1 MSKKNYTK
9 YSENTEEKEIKNEEV
24 ENEEIKIS
32 DEQPEEIKNQNEEEL
47 ENNDEIKNE
56 EKNKEENSEVIVSA
70 VVANCK
76 KLNVRDAADKDANV
90 ICVVAEGT
98 ELTVDVDNSTEEFY
112 KVYTQAGEILVEG
125 YCMKNFIS
133 LK

>member
-9 YSENTEEKEIKNEEV
+9 YSENIEEKEIKNEEV
-24 ENEEIKIS
+24 KNEE
-32 DEQPEEIKNQNEEEL
+32 EQPEEIQNQNEEEL

-56 EKNKEENSEVIVSA
+56 EENSGAIAPA

-90 ICVVAEGT
+90 VCVVAEGT

>member
-24 ENEEIKIS
+24 ENEEIEIS

-56 EKNKEENSEVIVSA
+56 EKNEEENSEVIVSA

-98 ELTVDVDNSTEEFY
+98 ELTVDVDNSTENFY
-112 KVYTQAGEILVEG
+112 KVYLETGENIIEG
-125 YCMKNFIS
+125 YCVKEFINI
-133 LK
+133 K

>member
-1 MSKKNYTK
+1 MSKRNYTM
-9 YSENTEEKEIKNEEV
+9 YSKNTEEKKNEEVINEEV
-24 ENEEIKIS
+24 ENNEEQSEEI
-32 DEQPEEIKNQNEEEL
+32 QNQNEEEL
-47 ENNDEIKNE
+47 KNNDEVENE
-56 EKNKEENSEVIVSA
+56 EENEEGNSGAITPA
-70 VVANCK
+70 VVANCT

-90 ICVVAEGT
+90 VCVIAEGT

-125 YCMKNFIS
+125 YCMKKFIN